1 MVRHSPPSV
10 PHLKWKAGVQV
21 AGNDRR
27 GPRQQLRRLE
37 GPLELIKF
45 SKNNA
50 KLTHISLRILRAELR
65 VSCASRPRSHR
76 TTGGSFDNAPGP
88 MMNFPLYCS
97 ENNCRHRKL
106 IQGALPETAAP
117 PAMLPPIPDV
127 MTRKGVKI
135 RKPSPIESRRINDFM
150 TTHSSGPFTLH
161 TDGFF
166 SRRHKPWWTLKY
178 FCGKIK
184 VFDDEDFKI
193 YESGCCHCVDSDEMV
208 ALAMRRNACSLRP

>member
-1 MVRHSPPSV
+1 MLSLPTLVFAFSVLSYVLAAPADLVPIVPP
-10 PHLKWKAGVQV
+10 
-21 AGNDRR
+21 
-27 GPRQQLRRLE
+27 
-37 GPLELIKF
+37 
-45 SKNNA
+45 
-50 KLTHISLRILRAELR
+50 
-65 VSCASRPRSHR
+65 
-76 TTGGSFDNAPGP
+76 GGSFDNAPGP

-193 YESGCCHCVDSDEMV
+193 YESGCCHCVDSDENGCTCNAAECMLSTALMV
-208 ALAMRRNACSLRP
+208 GIVIAAIAIRVVVDRGG